1 MSRRDE
7 ERRMRSAS
15 RLYAVQALY
24 QMEAAGLP
32 LDRVRQEFESHR
44 FGQEV
49 AGEEL
54 SEGDVELFRALLEGA
69 LEHQAKIDQMT
80 DRALK
85 ASWPIDRIDPVL
97 RALFRASGAELTH
110 AQTPPKVVISEFVE
124 VARAFFP
131 DSREVGFV
139 NAVLDHMAREAQ
151 PAAFAER

>member
-24 QMEAAGLP
+24 QMEAAGLQM
-32 LDRVRQEFESHR
+32 DRVLQEFESLR
-44 FGQEV
+44 LGLEV

-54 SEGDVELFRALLEGA
+54 SVGDFELFRALLEGA

-110 AQTPPKVVISEFVE
+110 AQTPPKVVLSEFVE

-131 DSREVGFV
+131 EGREPKFV
-139 NAVLDHMAREAQ
+139 NAVLDHMAREAR
-151 PAAFAER
+151 PDAF